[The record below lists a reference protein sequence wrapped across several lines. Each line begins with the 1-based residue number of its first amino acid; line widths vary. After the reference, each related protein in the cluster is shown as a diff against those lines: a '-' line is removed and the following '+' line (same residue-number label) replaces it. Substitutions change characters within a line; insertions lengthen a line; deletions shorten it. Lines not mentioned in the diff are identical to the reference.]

1 MAEAR
6 SGRKKGGGAMIRLIL
21 ISVLLAVASSLSAQ
35 NGATNSYDAALQTP
49 DAMPRSLKSETSR
62 GVKAPNPDNAIADV
76 PAGDSNA
83 KEVEKSVEKASRKL
97 RVLLIGDSMCDGL
110 GSRFSD
116 YAAKTT
122 STCIR

>member
-1 MAEAR
+1 MAEAC
-6 SGRKKGGGAMIRLIL
+6 SGRKKGGGEMIRLL
-21 ISVLLAVASSLSAQ
+21 LMTFLLAVASSLSAQ

-83 KEVEKSVEKASRKL
+83 KEVEKSVEKASRCAT
-97 RVLLIGDSMCDGL
+97 DW
-110 GSRFSD
+110 
-116 YAAKTT
+116 AAVFPIMPRKTT